1 MNPKLI
7 KLASSDIIYANADL
21 IKFVKQ
27 CISVPSQS
35 IKPGDAIY
43 FFKDVD
49 FKRGLLDVAQD
60 RFSRVIKL
68 EKATAVVV
76 NSDMTFPEKWVALK
90 NNKIDV
96 NCPNEEADDIVYN
109 ISSINQNYVAAMQQ
123 WLEYYHLTHKPNI
136 VFVNEMLLHVNS
148 GMVIDEN
155 NYQTIL
161 DMLNSDPKVA
171 ASIIDTCNIE
181 KSLMY
186 VVGLLYF
193 RGSSFNSP
201 NWGLISDCKNVV
213 KYLSTLGVG
222 NSLPEKYIIE
232 FLQTPYFKEKYTYQI
247 SKMLEDT
254 VSSKLGA
261 YGKYIDNINID
272 FKWKQ

>member
-35 IKPGDAIY
+35 IKSGDAIY

-60 RFSRVIKL
+60 KYSRVIKL
-68 EKATAVVV
+68 EKATAIVV
-76 NSDMTFPEKWVALK
+76 NSDMTFPEKWIALK

-96 NCPNEEADDIVYN
+96 NCPHEEADDIVYN
-109 ISSINQNYVAAMQQ
+109 ISSINQNYVATMQQ

-136 VFVNEMLLHVNS
+136 VFANEMLLHVNS

-161 DMLNSDPKVA
+161 DMLSSDPKMA
-171 ASIIDTCNIE
+171 AGVIDTCDVE

-186 VVGLLYF
+186 VIGLLYF
-193 RGSSFNSP
+193 KGVSFNSP
-201 NWGLISDCKNVV
+201 NWGLMSDCKNVV

-222 NSLPEKYIIE
+222 NVLPDKYIIE
-232 FLQTPYFKEKYTYQI
+232 FLQTPFFKRQI
-247 SKMLEDT
+247 YLS
-254 VSSKLGA
+254 
-261 YGKYIDNINID
+261 NIQNVRRCG
-272 FKWKQ
+272 FF